1 MKTFLITSAGLLFVA
16 AIIAF
21 AFFPASE
28 TKWLLVAVLWIALFN
43 IRREAIAEREENPGA
58 QNDTGPEM
66 RD

>member
-1 MKTFLITSAGLLFVA
+1 MKTFSIALAGLLFVA

-21 AFFPASE
+21 AFFPDSE
-28 TKWLLVAVLWIALFN
+28 TKWLLVAFFWIALFN
-43 IRREAIAEREENPGA
+43 VRRETIAEREKYPGA

>member
-21 AFFPASE
+21 AFFPDSE
-28 TKWLLVAVLWIALFN
+28 TKWLLVAFFWIALFN

-58 QNDTGPEM
+58 QNYTGPEM

>member
-1 MKTFLITSAGLLFVA
+1 MKTFLIALAWLLFVA

-21 AFFPASE
+21 AFFPDSD
-28 TKWLLVAVLWIALFN
+28 TKWLLIAFFWIALFN
-43 IRREAIAEREENPGA
+43 VRREAIAERNGNPGA